1 MSLSPKAI
9 RRSTRAGWYALS
21 ATLGLAFILPVAWAL
36 LAAFRT
42 REDTFSN
49 LFPFSWNTFIPE
61 EWTLANFERLLV
73 GTEWPRYISNTVI
86 VAVTTVVLGTLVNS
100 LAAYALARLKPKGSA
115 VIFAVIL
122 GIAIMP
128 FEAVAFPMYLVARNL
143 GILETLQGLILPSI
157 ANAFS
162 IFLLRQFFLEIPA
175 DLEDAARCDGANW
188 LQIYLRVVLP
198 ITWPAH
204 ISVALITFQES
215 WDAFLWPL
223 IATTGEDARVLQVAI
238 ASLVSLE
245 TTDWERMFAA
255 IAIAAFIPIVL
266 FLLLQRYY
274 LRGIAMSGM
283 K

>member
-1 MSLSPKAI
+1 MGLSPITI
-9 RRSTRAGWYALS
+9 RRSTRAGWYALCS
-21 ATLGLAFILPVAWAL
+21 IVSLAFILPVAWAL

-49 LFPFSWNTFIPE
+49 LFPLSWNTFLPS
-61 EWTLANFERLLV
+61 EWTLVNFERLLI

-86 VAVTTVVLGTLVNS
+86 VALTTVVLGTLVNS

-143 GILETLQGLILPSI
+143 GILETLQGLILPWI

-162 IFLLRQFFLEIPA
+162 IFLLRQFFLEIPG

-188 LQIYLRVVLP
+188 WQVYVRVIVP

-204 ISVALITFQES
+204 ISVALITFQQS
-215 WDAFLWPL
+215 WDSFLWPL
-223 IATTGEDARVLQVAI
+223 IAATGENARVLQVAI

-245 TTDWERMFAA
+245 ATDWERMFSA
-255 IAIAAFIPIVL
+255 ISIAAFIPIVL

-274 LRGIAMSGM
+274 LRGMTMSGI